1 MLIDEAARVSDEL
14 YRSVRPFL
22 AVADGDLWLMS
33 TPFGKRGFFYEEWEN
48 GGPRWTRFK
57 ITAPECPRIT
67 GGVGGW
73 DVADAGGVGDGAGT
87 GGRVEGDAGAVYG
100 ERS

>member
-33 TPFGKRGFFYEEWEN
+33 TPFGKRGFFYEEWED

-67 GGVGGW
+67 GGVGGG

-87 GGRVEGDAGAVYG
+87 GGRVDGDAGAVYG